1 MKIDG
6 LDKELQQKV
15 VTLLNEK
22 ENKAEAIYEAAVMI
36 AEAKYGNFVKELTKQ
51 NARAAADEDY
61 RRSLGLRV

>member
-36 AEAKYGNFVKELTKQ
+36 AEAKYGN
-51 NARAAADEDY
+51 
-61 RRSLGLRV
+61 